1 MDYSIKFPAKIAGDI
16 ALPASKSITNRA
28 LILNALSGNGKM
40 PHNCAD
46 CDDSNA
52 MIAAL
57 RATDAERIDIGAAGT
72 TMRFLTAYYAMQE
85 GRETTLDGSERM
97 RQRPIGV
104 LVEALRQCGAE
115 IEYVGNAGYP
125 PLRITGRRL
134 TSPGILTLPGN
145 VSSQYISAI
154 MMISPMLDKRT
165 EIRLTGEMTS
175 IPYIDMTVSLMRE
188 YGAEIERQGNVI
200 VVQPGEYSPIDYAV
214 ESDWSGASYW
224 YEIAALLPG
233 SDITLQGLKEPS
245 VQGDSRIAEIFTHF
259 GVATT
264 GARRLEQTKPN
275 PKPLEIDMADCP
287 DLAQTVVVTACM
299 LDIHFDITGLRTLR
313 IKETDRMEA
322 LRSQLYKL
330 GYDITIV
337 DDNRLAWHGERHTPV
352 LSPAIDT
359 FKDHRMAMAFAPAAI
374 KYPGLVVRDIDVVSK
389 SYPAFWQ
396 HLAQCGVI
404 LTEK

>member
-46 CDDSNA
+46 CDESNA

-214 ESDWSGASYW
+214 ESD
-224 YEIAALLPG
+224 
-233 SDITLQGLKEPS
+233 
-245 VQGDSRIAEIFTHF
+245 
-259 GVATT
+259 
-264 GARRLEQTKPN
+264 
-275 PKPLEIDMADCP
+275 
-287 DLAQTVVVTACM
+287 
-299 LDIHFDITGLRTLR
+299 
-313 IKETDRMEA
+313 
-322 LRSQLYKL
+322 
-330 GYDITIV
+330 
-337 DDNRLAWHGERHTPV
+337 
-352 LSPAIDT
+352 
-359 FKDHRMAMAFAPAAI
+359 
-374 KYPGLVVRDIDVVSK
+374 
-389 SYPAFWQ
+389 
-396 HLAQCGVI
+396 
-404 LTEK
+404 

>member
-72 TMRFLTAYYAMQE
+72 TMRFLTAYYAMQQR
-85 GRETTLDGSERM
+85 RETTLDGSERM

-115 IEYVGNAGYP
+115 IEYAGNAGFP
-125 PLRITGRRL
+125 PLRIKGRRL
-134 TSPGILTLPGN
+134 SSPGILTLPGN

-165 EIRLTGEMTS
+165 EIHLTGEMTS

-188 YGAEIERQGNVI
+188 YGAEIERQGDVI

-233 SDITLQGLKEPS
+233 SDIALQGLKEPS

-264 GARRLEQTKPN
+264 GARRLEPAKPAS
-275 PKPLEIDMADCP
+275 KPLEIDMADCP

-299 LDIHFDITGLRTLR
+299 LDVHFDITGLRTLR

-337 DDNRLAWHGERHTPV
+337 DDNRLAWHGERHAPA
-352 LSPAIDT
+352 LSPTIDT

-374 KYPGLVVRDIDVVSK
+374 KFPGLVIRDVDVVSK
-389 SYPAFWQ
+389 SYPSFWQ
-396 HLAQCGVI
+396 HLAQCDVI